1 VRVRPL
7 VALSVAAAAVFALAG
22 CAADSA
28 QPDPTASSAA
38 ALDLCADVAAPGA
51 ASDAVEVSGEVGVEP
66 TVTFTA
72 PLEAEDVLERTVVV
86 EGTGDKVGE
95 GDYVTYAVAA
105 YDASTGE
112 LLESAGYAGGEI
124 PPAPIVAGSVLGDAL
139 GCAPVGTRVT
149 AVTQATETTA
159 AAVYIID
166 LLAAVPADKWC
177 QPVEPTDPAAFP
189 TVEFDADGAPT
200 VTVPAV
206 PAPTEV
212 TLEVLTEG
220 DGDTVEAGDSVTVDY
235 HGVKWSDGTVF
246 DSSWDRGEP
255 ATFATTQVVAGFGNA
270 LVGQKVGSTVLVSMP
285 PSCGY
290 GASTGHELQNETLV
304 FVISIEAVED

>member
-1 VRVRPL
+1 MRVRPIA
-7 VALSVAAAAVFALAG
+7 ALSVAVAAVLALAG
-22 CAADSA
+22 CAAGDA
-28 QPDPTASSAA
+28 EPDPTASTVAS
-38 ALDLCADVAAPGA
+38 LDLCADVAESGA
-51 ASDAVEVSGEVGVEP
+51 ASEAVEVSGEVGAEP
-66 TVTFTA
+66 TVTFAA
-72 PLEAEDVLERTVVV
+72 PLEAETLERTVVV
-86 EGTGDKVGE
+86 EGTGEEIAE

-105 YDASTGE
+105 YDAQSGE
-112 LLESAGYAGGEI
+112 LLESAGYAAGEI
-124 PPAPIVAGSVLGDAL
+124 APAPIVAGSVLGDAL
-139 GCAPVGTRVT
+139 GCATVGTRVT
-149 AVTQATETTA
+149 AVTAATESSS
-159 AAVYIID
+159 AAVYVID
-166 LLAAVPADKWC
+166 LLGAVPADKWC

-189 TVEFDADGAPT
+189 TVEFGEDGAPT

-206 PAPTEV
+206 EPPSEV

-220 DGDTVEAGDSVTVDY
+220 DGETVEAGDDVTVDY

-290 GASTGHELQNETLV
+290 GASTGHELQNETLI
-304 FVISIEAVED
+304 FVIDIQAVDQG